1 MNIIWYFVKFK
12 DRIYFW
18 EGTGTNYSLDGFEMV
33 FTRHKLQYIIQY
45 YITSGLL
52 VVVSWVC
59 CYRMNEIGDLQSI
72 TKRKKK
78 PEIKFPRKSA
88 RTVFEKLK
96 LLPNL
101 SEFDK
106 KQLKIYRPRGLHR

>member
-1 MNIIWYFVKFK
+1 MIFISSDDDLELERKVLLDYDIEIKRLSEEN
-12 DRIYFW
+12 RIYFW

-59 CYRMNEIGDLQSI
+59 CYRMNEIGEVGGKYYLD
-72 TKRKKK
+72 
-78 PEIKFPRKSA
+78 
-88 RTVFEKLK
+88 
-96 LLPNL
+96 
-101 SEFDK
+101 
-106 KQLKIYRPRGLHR
+106 LKIK